1 MKWIINPFADDYIKN
16 IPDVILA
23 KESFIDLTSD
33 CALKTAFKTKNIL
46 NFWLDVKQEYSAL
59 STQALQFL
67 IPFVSTYLCE
77 NTFFHFLYTKN
88 KYRNRLN
95 VESDLRLKVT
105 NMEPEIDVIVR
116 SKQHQPS
123 HWSK

>member
-1 MKWIINPFADDYIKN
+1 
-16 IPDVILA
+16 
-23 KESFIDLTSD
+23 
-33 CALKTAFKTKNIL
+33 
-46 NFWLDVKQEYSAL
+46 VKQEYSAL

-67 IPFVSTYLCE
+67 IPFVSTYLCK
-77 NTFFHFLYTKN
+77 NTFSHFLYTKH
-88 KYRNRLN
+88 KYRNTLN

-123 HWSK
+123 Y

>member
-1 MKWIINPFADDYIKN
+1 MKWIINHFEDDYIRN
-16 IPDVILA
+16 IPNVILA
-23 KESFIDLTSD
+23 KKSFIDLSSD
-33 CALKTAFKTKNIL
+33 SALKTAFKTKNIS

-77 NTFFHFLYTKN
+77 NTFSHLFYTKN
-88 KYRNRLN
+88 KYRNRSN

-116 SKQHQPS
+116 SKKHQPS
-123 HWSK
+123 H